1 MISQNRQFVNGT
13 TAHRTRRKIKSL
25 FYADLTKIKL
35 EYTMSYIQK
44 NWQNL
49 HFVQK
54 HTLFFD
60 TFYTKAENRVFH
72 SFYVEN
78 SVETVENSPNAHKLR
93 LLRVENPVESV
104 EKYTRSIHCRF
115 VQIAF

>member
-1 MISQNRQFVNGT
+1 
-13 TAHRTRRKIKSL
+13 
-25 FYADLTKIKL
+25 
-35 EYTMSYIQK
+35 MSYTQK
-44 NWQNL
+44 KRQNL
-49 HFVQK
+49 RFVQK
-54 HTLFFD
+54 HTAFFD
-60 TFYTKAENRVFH
+60 TFYAKAKNRVFH